1 MNCPNDAWSDRSSL
15 LAIKGEMDR
24 EHRDQRDHDNPNE
37 SEGERK
43 SVMDFRSIS
52 HHHGADQAPD
62 ADSERDMERDQN
74 NHVDN
79 LHEDKIDHKMSRDFR
94 NMGHHPGMV
103 HLHSGIE
110 HLSNVDVEVKLARDV
125 RGSLGLGLSL
135 ELCVVCGDRASGRH
149 YGAISCEGCKGFF
162 KRSIRKQLG
171 YQCRGSKSCEVTKH
185 HRNRCQYCRLQKCL
199 AMGMRSDS
207 VQHERKPVLGETA
220 GSKVGN
226 RSPRVKPEPQQPVP
240 EAPQTWEQPES
251 PSMEDQSSDSDLSD
265 ALTLARERLL
275 ISHALDSMAKLI
287 GDSVNGSSEP
297 DEEWT
302 GQLISE
308 RHTLFELRAP
318 SPAPA
323 YLSIHY
329 ICESAAR
336 LLFLSVHWARGIPAF
351 QALPSEIQTTLVR
364 SCWGQLFTL
373 GLAQCA
379 YTLSLPSILTSII
392 NHLQASIA
400 QEKITASKVKSVTEH
415 ICRLQDC
422 VSSLHKLQVDSVE
435 YAYLKALT
443 LFSADNV
450 LAGIWR
456 KKVEVLQEAA
466 WTELQQRVGS
476 DRLPRLLLRLAP
488 LRSINPRVLEDLFFA
503 GLIGRVS
510 VASVVPYILTM
521 QDCKAEPE
529 SHMGSEPER
538 AYQRKPKRAI
548 PEQKKVEEEEPK
560 KCKRKREE
568 EIKDTIISGKNETS
582 SQDCKRKIMESML
595 PRCDARL
602 PKVTPITDD
611 YEISNHVLGL
621 GINGKVVQCY
631 DKNTREKY
639 ALKVLHDCVKARRE
653 VELHWRASNCRHIVQ
668 VKDVYENSYSGNK
681 CLLVVM
687 ECMEGGE
694 LFQRIQ
700 DRQDSAFTE
709 REAAQIMYEIC
720 VAVKHLHDMNIAHRD
735 LKPENLLYSKP
746 GSTGILK
753 LTDFGF
759 AKETHMKDTLQT
771 PCYTPYYVAPE
782 VLGPEKYDKS
792 CDIWSLGVIMYILL
806 CGFPPFYSNHGLA
819 ISPGMKKRI
828 RLGQYDFPAPEWSN
842 VSVQARDLIKG
853 MLCTDPAQRLQID
866 EVMRN
871 KWIAKYTEVPPT
883 PLHTG
888 RVLREGEELWP
899 EVQEEMTRSLAT
911 MRVDYDTAS
920 LKQLDHTNNALL
932 NKRRRAKQS
941 SAIPP
946 TANPT
951 PAS

>member
-1 MNCPNDAWSDRSSL
+1 MKFFVVKRSDVESR
-15 LAIKGEMDR
+15 KEMDR
-24 EHRDQRDHDNPNE
+24 DHRERDHDNLNE
-37 SEGERK
+37 NEEERK
-43 SVMDFRSIS
+43 
-52 HHHGADQAPD
+52 
-62 ADSERDMERDQN
+62 RDMDRDQN

-79 LHEDKIDHKMSRDFR
+79 VHDDKVDHKMGRDFR
-94 NMGHHPGMV
+94 NLGPHAGMV

-199 AMGMRSDS
+199 AMGMRSDCFIVIA
-207 VQHERKPVLGETA
+207 VQHERKPVLGESA
-220 GSKVGN
+220 GTKVGN
-226 RSPRVKPEPQQPVP
+226 RSPRVKPEPQQPVSETP
-240 EAPQTWEQPES
+240 PTWEQPES

-297 DEEWT
+297 EEEWT

-308 RHTLFELRAP
+308 RHTIFELRAP

-351 QALPSEIQTTLVR
+351 QALPSEVQTTLVR
-364 SCWGQLFTL
+364 SSWGQLFTL

-450 LAGIWR
+450 LAGVWR

-466 WTELQQRVGS
+466 WSELQQRVGS

-521 QDCKAEPE
+521 QDYKTEPE
-529 SHMGSEPER
+529 SHMG
-538 AYQRKPKRAI
+538 
-548 PEQKKVEEEEPK
+548 
-560 KCKRKREE
+560 
-568 EIKDTIISGKNETS
+568 
-582 SQDCKRKIMESML
+582 
-595 PRCDARL
+595 
-602 PKVTPITDD
+602 
-611 YEISNHVLGL
+611 
-621 GINGKVVQCY
+621 
-631 DKNTREKY
+631 
-639 ALKVLHDCVKARRE
+639 
-653 VELHWRASNCRHIVQ
+653 
-668 VKDVYENSYSGNK
+668 
-681 CLLVVM
+681 
-687 ECMEGGE
+687 
-694 LFQRIQ
+694 
-700 DRQDSAFTE
+700 
-709 REAAQIMYEIC
+709 
-720 VAVKHLHDMNIAHRD
+720 
-735 LKPENLLYSKP
+735 
-746 GSTGILK
+746 
-753 LTDFGF
+753 
-759 AKETHMKDTLQT
+759 
-771 PCYTPYYVAPE
+771 
-782 VLGPEKYDKS
+782 
-792 CDIWSLGVIMYILL
+792 
-806 CGFPPFYSNHGLA
+806 
-819 ISPGMKKRI
+819 
-828 RLGQYDFPAPEWSN
+828 
-842 VSVQARDLIKG
+842 
-853 MLCTDPAQRLQID
+853 
-866 EVMRN
+866 
-871 KWIAKYTEVPPT
+871 
-883 PLHTG
+883 
-888 RVLREGEELWP
+888 
-899 EVQEEMTRSLAT
+899 
-911 MRVDYDTAS
+911 
-920 LKQLDHTNNALL
+920 
-932 NKRRRAKQS
+932 
-941 SAIPP
+941 
-946 TANPT
+946 
-951 PAS
+951 

>member
-1 MNCPNDAWSDRSSL
+1 MNCPSDAWSNHSSL
-15 LAIKGEMDR
+15 LVTKREMDQR
-24 EHRDQRDHDNPNE
+24 EQRDENLSDIE
-37 SEGERK
+37 EQK
-43 SVMDFRSIS
+43 VVMDFRNLS
-52 HHHGADQAPD
+52 HHHSSDTTD
-62 ADSERDMERDQN
+62 TSSERQMEVDQNDRGEDNKIDQKLTMSIHSLGHHAMRNLERDQN
-74 NHVDN
+74 NHVDD
-79 LHEDKIDHKMSRDFR
+79 EKTSRDFR
-94 NMGHHPGMV
+94 SLGHHPGMV

-110 HLSNVDVEVKLARDV
+110 HLSNADVEVKLVRDV

-207 VQHERKPVLGETA
+207 LGVAAVQHERKPVLGDST
-220 GSKVGN
+220 GGKVSS
-226 RSPRVKPEPQQPVP
+226 RSPRVKPEPQQPVSEIP
-240 EAPQTWEQPES
+240 SSWEQPES
-251 PSMEDQSSDSDLSD
+251 PSMEDHSSDSDLSD

-297 DEEWT
+297 EEEWT

-364 SCWGQLFTL
+364 SSWGQLFTL

-392 NHLQASIA
+392 NHLQANIA
-400 QEKITASKVKSVTEH
+400 QEKITASKLKSITEH

-422 VSSLHKLQVDSVE
+422 VSSLHKLQVDAVE

-443 LFSADNV
+443 LFSSDNV
-450 LAGIWR
+450 LAGVWR

-529 SHMGSEPER
+529 SHMG
-538 AYQRKPKRAI
+538 
-548 PEQKKVEEEEPK
+548 
-560 KCKRKREE
+560 
-568 EIKDTIISGKNETS
+568 
-582 SQDCKRKIMESML
+582 
-595 PRCDARL
+595 
-602 PKVTPITDD
+602 
-611 YEISNHVLGL
+611 
-621 GINGKVVQCY
+621 
-631 DKNTREKY
+631 
-639 ALKVLHDCVKARRE
+639 
-653 VELHWRASNCRHIVQ
+653 
-668 VKDVYENSYSGNK
+668 
-681 CLLVVM
+681 
-687 ECMEGGE
+687 
-694 LFQRIQ
+694 
-700 DRQDSAFTE
+700 
-709 REAAQIMYEIC
+709 
-720 VAVKHLHDMNIAHRD
+720 
-735 LKPENLLYSKP
+735 
-746 GSTGILK
+746 
-753 LTDFGF
+753 
-759 AKETHMKDTLQT
+759 
-771 PCYTPYYVAPE
+771 
-782 VLGPEKYDKS
+782 
-792 CDIWSLGVIMYILL
+792 
-806 CGFPPFYSNHGLA
+806 
-819 ISPGMKKRI
+819 
-828 RLGQYDFPAPEWSN
+828 
-842 VSVQARDLIKG
+842 
-853 MLCTDPAQRLQID
+853 
-866 EVMRN
+866 
-871 KWIAKYTEVPPT
+871 
-883 PLHTG
+883 
-888 RVLREGEELWP
+888 
-899 EVQEEMTRSLAT
+899 
-911 MRVDYDTAS
+911 
-920 LKQLDHTNNALL
+920 
-932 NKRRRAKQS
+932 
-941 SAIPP
+941 
-946 TANPT
+946 
-951 PAS
+951 

>member
-1 MNCPNDAWSDRSSL
+1 MID
-15 LAIKGEMDR
+15 MDR
-24 EHRDQRDHDNPNE
+24 DRREQRDHDNLNE
-37 SEGERK
+37 NEGERK
-43 SVMDFRSIS
+43 LGMDFRNLS
-52 HHHGADQAPD
+52 HHRSVDHSTD
-62 ADSERDMERDQN
+62 ADTEREMEVDQNDRVENLHDDKIDQNIGRNFHNLAHHPAMRDMERDQN
-74 NHVDN
+74 NHADN
-79 LHEDKIDHKMSRDFR
+79 VHDEKVDHKIGRDFR
-94 NMGHHPGMV
+94 NLGPHGMV

-199 AMGMRSDS
+199 AMGMRSDYKLFTA

-220 GSKVGN
+220 GAKVGN
-226 RSPRVKPEPQQPVP
+226 RSPRVKPEPQQPVS
-240 EAPQTWEQPES
+240 EAPPTWEQPES

-297 DEEWT
+297 EEEWT

-351 QALPSEIQTTLVR
+351 QALPSEVQTTLVR
-364 SCWGQLFTL
+364 SSWGQLFTL

-450 LAGIWR
+450 LAGVWR

-476 DRLPRLLLRLAP
+476 DRLPRLLLKLAP

-521 QDCKAEPE
+521 HDYKTEPE
-529 SHMGSEPER
+529 SHMG
-538 AYQRKPKRAI
+538 
-548 PEQKKVEEEEPK
+548 
-560 KCKRKREE
+560 
-568 EIKDTIISGKNETS
+568 
-582 SQDCKRKIMESML
+582 
-595 PRCDARL
+595 
-602 PKVTPITDD
+602 
-611 YEISNHVLGL
+611 
-621 GINGKVVQCY
+621 
-631 DKNTREKY
+631 
-639 ALKVLHDCVKARRE
+639 
-653 VELHWRASNCRHIVQ
+653 
-668 VKDVYENSYSGNK
+668 
-681 CLLVVM
+681 
-687 ECMEGGE
+687 
-694 LFQRIQ
+694 
-700 DRQDSAFTE
+700 
-709 REAAQIMYEIC
+709 
-720 VAVKHLHDMNIAHRD
+720 
-735 LKPENLLYSKP
+735 
-746 GSTGILK
+746 
-753 LTDFGF
+753 
-759 AKETHMKDTLQT
+759 
-771 PCYTPYYVAPE
+771 
-782 VLGPEKYDKS
+782 
-792 CDIWSLGVIMYILL
+792 
-806 CGFPPFYSNHGLA
+806 
-819 ISPGMKKRI
+819 
-828 RLGQYDFPAPEWSN
+828 
-842 VSVQARDLIKG
+842 
-853 MLCTDPAQRLQID
+853 
-866 EVMRN
+866 
-871 KWIAKYTEVPPT
+871 
-883 PLHTG
+883 
-888 RVLREGEELWP
+888 
-899 EVQEEMTRSLAT
+899 
-911 MRVDYDTAS
+911 
-920 LKQLDHTNNALL
+920 
-932 NKRRRAKQS
+932 
-941 SAIPP
+941 
-946 TANPT
+946 
-951 PAS
+951 

>member
-1 MNCPNDAWSDRSSL
+1 MQDEEEEEKVVEEEEEKEEVKRGVGRGKE
-15 LAIKGEMDR
+15 KGEMDR

-37 SEGERK
+37 NEGERK
-43 SVMDFRSIS
+43 SGMDFRSIS
-52 HHHGADQAPD
+52 HHHGAADQTTD
-62 ADSERDMERDQN
+62 ADSERDMEIDRNDRLHDDKTDQMLERNFHNLERHPAMRDMERDQN

-79 LHEDKIDHKMSRDFR
+79 LHDDKIDHKMSRDYR
-94 NMGHHPGMV
+94 NMGHHPAML

-220 GSKVGN
+220 GAKVGS

-443 LFSADNV
+443 LFSAETTLFTLLFISISLSDNV

-476 DRLPRLLLRLAP
+476 DRLPRLLLKLAP

-521 QDCKAEPE
+521 QDCKPEPE
-529 SHMGSEPER
+529 SHMG
-538 AYQRKPKRAI
+538 
-548 PEQKKVEEEEPK
+548 
-560 KCKRKREE
+560 
-568 EIKDTIISGKNETS
+568 
-582 SQDCKRKIMESML
+582 
-595 PRCDARL
+595 
-602 PKVTPITDD
+602 
-611 YEISNHVLGL
+611 
-621 GINGKVVQCY
+621 
-631 DKNTREKY
+631 
-639 ALKVLHDCVKARRE
+639 
-653 VELHWRASNCRHIVQ
+653 
-668 VKDVYENSYSGNK
+668 
-681 CLLVVM
+681 
-687 ECMEGGE
+687 
-694 LFQRIQ
+694 
-700 DRQDSAFTE
+700 
-709 REAAQIMYEIC
+709 
-720 VAVKHLHDMNIAHRD
+720 
-735 LKPENLLYSKP
+735 
-746 GSTGILK
+746 
-753 LTDFGF
+753 
-759 AKETHMKDTLQT
+759 
-771 PCYTPYYVAPE
+771 
-782 VLGPEKYDKS
+782 
-792 CDIWSLGVIMYILL
+792 
-806 CGFPPFYSNHGLA
+806 
-819 ISPGMKKRI
+819 
-828 RLGQYDFPAPEWSN
+828 
-842 VSVQARDLIKG
+842 
-853 MLCTDPAQRLQID
+853 
-866 EVMRN
+866 
-871 KWIAKYTEVPPT
+871 
-883 PLHTG
+883 
-888 RVLREGEELWP
+888 
-899 EVQEEMTRSLAT
+899 
-911 MRVDYDTAS
+911 
-920 LKQLDHTNNALL
+920 
-932 NKRRRAKQS
+932 
-941 SAIPP
+941 
-946 TANPT
+946 
-951 PAS
+951 